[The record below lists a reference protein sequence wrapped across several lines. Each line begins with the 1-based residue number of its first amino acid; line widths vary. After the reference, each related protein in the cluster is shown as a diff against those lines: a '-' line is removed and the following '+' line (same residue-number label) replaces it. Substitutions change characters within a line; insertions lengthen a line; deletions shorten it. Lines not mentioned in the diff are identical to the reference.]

1 MAYQQRLYKLV
12 NLDSNEELVLDGTG
26 TNNEPKNW
34 EDSER
39 TIKKSTKN
47 FSITTELS
55 KKLEFTGSGARFLMN
70 AYNIKGI
77 EARVKM
83 DEYRFN
89 PKTDV
94 SYIYSVGDFNFSK
107 YSSEKNIVNIPF
119 ESGTLNALIKAKI
132 NDKFE
137 LNRTESID
145 GIAIPDLVTSEFAG
159 INRALDLKS
168 LLETGE
174 DNNSYNDFKLDNTI
188 LDRSRYRFYPI
199 PLSVT
204 YESDD
209 NVLSVVPDQFNNYDF
224 SNIGGPL
231 YTEISP
237 ETPVLDGISAQSFY
251 FNSERDRTINVSGS
265 LNISIKKIED
275 TIGENR
281 HLSLRFAKLKGDDN
295 PFIEFPIIPY
305 SEVNTGSKFP
315 EFDFFKT
322 IANFNDAYLY
332 NEVNF
337 NEQFNEEI
345 SLLKGESLFLFIF
358 GGGNFF
364 INESTPTELEFNF
377 SNIECSINITEL
389 SVRND
394 INRRTKCVRNNE
406 VGRTLMGLIN
416 GDKDTYKSEFFE
428 SSDFKNTA
436 ITNGKLIRG
445 FDELDITTSLKEFF
459 DNSNSLFNMG
469 YNIEVINGKET
480 LVHEP
485 LRHFFRSQTIIE
497 ITEQVN
503 KVKRTPALEF
513 VYSTIK
519 SGYKKPSGD
528 NLYEEVNGLNE
539 FNTINEYT
547 TPITR
552 EVKDYSIESPYRA
565 DSEGKELT
573 FRQSIVEFPTSDYR
587 TDKTIF
593 NLDLK
598 ESGTSVF
605 EERTW
610 QDDYEEAPKNVFSPD
625 TVTGLRLTPFRNM
638 SRHFW
643 FLNSAFTKF
652 TDKYIRY
659 ANTRGN
665 SDLITKKAG
674 EVEIAENGNYQI
686 NSLENAIFVNEWI
699 EFEYPLTF
707 DLLQQV
713 NGVTEVNG
721 RKIPN
726 TYFKISFINEFNKKE
741 SGYLF
746 DLKPSKQ
753 GKWKLLKAL

>member
-12 NLDSNEELVLDGTG
+12 NLDSNQELVLDGTG

-55 KKLEFTGSGARFLMN
+55 KKLEFTGAGARFLID
-70 AYNIKGI
+70 AYNLMSI

-83 DEYRFN
+83 YEYRFN

-94 SYIYSVGDFNFSK
+94 PYIYSVGDFNFSK

-119 ESGTLNALIKAKI
+119 ESGTLNSLVKSKA

-145 GIAIPDLVTSEFAG
+145 GITISSLVTSEFAG

-168 LLETGE
+168 LSKTLEENKDIDDLITSTFE
-174 DNNSYNDFKLDNTI
+174 SNKTI
-188 LDRSRYRFYPI
+188 NI
-199 PLSVT
+199 PLTIT

-209 NVLSVVPDQFNNYDF
+209 SFVSSLPNQKSEDTNTGLSSACFY
-224 SNIGGPL
+224 
-231 YTEISP
+231 YIS
-237 ETPVLDGISAQSFY
+237 D
-251 FNSERDRTINVSGS
+251 RDKTFS
-265 LNISIKKIED
+265 LNIDYKSFTSIRSINDTNLVSLDLVVYSDGDALNLKERINIKSYNNLDNETVSEQLELNYSNSSFKI
-275 TIGENR
+275 
-281 HLSLRFAKLKGDDN
+281 LKD
-295 PFIEFPIIPY
+295 
-305 SEVNTGSKFP
+305 
-315 EFDFFKT
+315 
-322 IANFNDAYLY
+322 
-332 NEVNF
+332 
-337 NEQFNEEI
+337 
-345 SLLKGESLFLFIF
+345 ESLALEWSIFKSNLTAVTFLS
-358 GGGNFF
+358 NKN
-364 INESTPTELEFNF
+364 IN
-377 SNIECSINITEL
+377 CSVSIDEL
-389 SVRND
+389 SERND
-394 INRRTKCVRNNE
+394 INRRVKCVRNNE

-416 GDKDTYKSEFFE
+416 GYKDTYKSEFFE
-428 SSDFKNTA
+428 SSEFKNTA

-445 FDELDITTSLKEFF
+445 FDELDITTSLKEFL

-469 YNIEVINGKET
+469 YNIEVVNGKET

-497 ITEQVN
+497 IKEQVN

-573 FRQSIVEFPTSDYR
+573 FRQNIVENPTSDYR

-659 ANTRGN
+659 SNTRGN
-665 SDLITKKAG
+665 SELITKKVVED
-674 EVEIAENGNYQI
+674 EVKENGNYQI

-707 DLLQQV
+707 DLLEQV
-713 NGVTEVNG
+713 NGKTQVDG
-721 RKIPN
+721 RNIPN
-726 TYFKISFINEFNKKE
+726 TYFKISFINEFNRKE
-741 SGYLF
+741 YGYLF
-746 DLKPSKQ
+746 DLKPNKQ

>member
-12 NLDSNEELVLDGTG
+12 NIDSKQELVLDGTG

-55 KKLEFTGSGARFLMN
+55 KKLEFTGAGARFLID
-70 AYNIKGI
+70 AYNLMSI

-83 DEYRFN
+83 YEYRFN

-94 SYIYSVGDFNFSK
+94 PYIYSVGDFNFSK

-119 ESGTLNALIKAKI
+119 ESGTLTALVKAKQ

-145 GIAIPDLVTSEFAG
+145 GVTIPPLVVNEFAG
-159 INRALDLKS
+159 VNRSLDLQS
-168 LLETGE
+168 LSETSE
-174 DNNSYNDFKLDNTI
+174 DERNLDQLKVIQFETQRTI
-188 LDRSRYRFYPI
+188 NI
-199 PLSVT
+199 PLSVV

-209 NVLSVVPDQFNNYDF
+209 SFVSSLANQKSEDLNSGLAAACFY
-224 SNIGGPL
+224 
-231 YTEISP
+231 YIS
-237 ETPVLDGISAQSFY
+237 D
-251 FNSERDRTINVSGS
+251 RDKIVS
-265 LNISIKKIED
+265 LNIKYSSFVKIKTISGAQYISLDLVIYEGGDSLNVKNKIPLKRYVNINDFSRTEFVSETYLNNSFNILKD
-275 TIGENR
+275 ES
-281 HLSLRFAKLKGDDN
+281 LSLEWSILKPNLAAAAFLD
-295 PFIEFPIIPY
+295 
-305 SEVNTGSKFP
+305 VN
-315 EFDFFKT
+315 
-322 IANFNDAYLY
+322 NL
-332 NEVNF
+332 
-337 NEQFNEEI
+337 
-345 SLLKGESLFLFIF
+345 
-358 GGGNFF
+358 
-364 INESTPTELEFNF
+364 
-377 SNIECSINITEL
+377 ECSVNIKEQ
-389 SVRND
+389 SERND
-394 INRRTKCVRNNE
+394 INRRVKCVRNNE

-428 SSDFKNTA
+428 SSEFKNTA
-436 ITNGKLIRG
+436 ITTGKLIRG
-445 FDELDITTSLKEFF
+445 FEDLDITTSLKEFL

-469 YNIEVINGKET
+469 YNVEVINGKET

-497 ITEQVN
+497 IKEQVN

-513 VYSTIK
+513 AYSTIK
-519 SGYKKPSGD
+519 SGYRKPSGD

-573 FRQSIVEFPTSDYR
+573 YRQNIVENPTSDYR

-625 TVTGLRLTPFRNM
+625 TVTGLRITPFRNM

-659 ANTRGN
+659 SNTRGN
-665 SDLITKKAG
+665 SELITKKVG
-674 EVEIAENGNYQI
+674 EEQKKENGNYQI
-686 NSLENAIFVNEWI
+686 NTLENAIFVNEWI

-707 DLLQQV
+707 DLLEQINGFTDV
-713 NGVTEVNG
+713 NDRN
-721 RKIPN
+721 IPN
-726 TYFKISFINEFNKKE
+726 TYFKISFINEFNRKE
-741 SGYLF
+741 YGYLF
-746 DLKPSKQ
+746 DLKPNKQ
-753 GKWKLLKAL
+753 GKWKLLKAI